1 MANTRSY
8 ARSFSGG
15 EVTPEFW
22 GRLDD
27 AKYQTGAATI
37 RNCIVTPH
45 GPVTNRPGLAF
56 VRAVKDS
63 TKRTRLIPF
72 SFSTTQTVAIEVS
85 QGFFRFHINGQ
96 TQLVPAGTAYN
107 GALAYVAGDVVTYT
121 GNRYVAIAAAG
132 IGIDPT
138 NVFVPVPTPP
148 AIWVA
153 STALVDTP
161 PVGYTFVGSTL
172 PTSATLGSLVYIEV
186 VTEVFVP
193 ETPPPGLE
201 YEYLGLGEYVI
212 VIKYQGYTGT
222 APGTAPDPL
231 LKPWL
236 LLGPATGNVIFEVAN
251 PYADADIFDLHY
263 VQSNDVLT
271 IVHPNYPPAELRR
284 LGTTGLWTYKAI
296 SFGTPQ
302 VAPTS
307 PSAVATRGSP
317 ASTAVRTFSYVV
329 TSVSADGLSESV
341 ASVVATTGNQ
351 NLLDANA
358 FNTITWTSSATRFN
372 VYRLAG
378 GLYSF
383 VGISTS
389 TTFVDDGTILPD
401 AGKTPPISTLPF
413 TGTNFP
419 AAVSYFEQRRVF
431 GGTNTQPQNVW
442 ATKSGTETDLNVSI
456 PVRDDDSVQFRIAS
470 REANTIR
477 HIVPL
482 NAMLLLT
489 SAAEWRA
496 GSADNG
502 PLSPLSI
509 SAKPQSYTGANNA
522 QPIVLNNRAV
532 YAAAR
537 GGHIREIGFD
547 WRSDGFV
554 TGDLSLRAPHLFDN
568 FEVVDMAYA
577 KSPQPVLWFVSSSG
591 KLLGLTY
598 VPDQEISAWHQ
609 HDSLNGVFES
619 CCVVTEG
626 SEDRLYVVV
635 KRVINGA
642 TVRYVERMAP
652 RLLTDVALSFFVDCG
667 ATYNGASA
675 DVITGLSHLEGQ
687 TVAVLADGSV
697 QNQKVVTSG
706 QITLDYAASKVV
718 VGIPMTS
725 ELLTLPV
732 GLIDIAGAGQG
743 IAKNLNKVYLRV
755 YNTRGLFAG
764 PAQGPLREYKQR
776 TTEVYGSPPNLKTGE
791 AEFVV
796 DGFWGEAGQVLVRQV
811 DPLPMTV
818 LSITSDIAIGD

>member
-8 ARSFSGG
+8 TRSFSGG

-45 GPVTNRPGLAF
+45 GPVTNRPGFAF
-56 VRAVKDS
+56 VRAVKNSAKS
-63 TKRTRLIPF
+63 TRVIPF
-72 SFSTTQTVAIEVS
+72 SFSTTQTVVIEVS
-85 QGFFRFHINGQ
+85 EGYFRFHINGQ

-107 GALAYVAGDVVTYT
+107 PLLAYNAGDVVTFS
-121 GNRYVAIAAAG
+121 GNRYVAIATAA

-148 AIWVA
+148 AVWTV
-153 STALVDTP
+153 STGLLTTP
-161 PVGYTFVGSTL
+161 PSNYTFVGATL
-172 PTSATLGSLVYIEV
+172 PTAATLGVQVYLEVITEEYIPPAFNGYGEQIEGTGVYIR
-186 VTEVFVP
+186 
-193 ETPPPGLE
+193 
-201 YEYLGLGEYVI
+201 I
-212 VIKYQGYTGT
+212 IRYQGYTGT
-222 APGTAPDPL
+222 SPGPAPDPL
-231 LKPWL
+231 AKPWL
-236 LLGPATGNVIFEVAN
+236 LLGAATGNLIFEVAN
-251 PYADADIFDLHY
+251 PYAEADIFDLHY

-271 IVHPNYPPAELRR
+271 ITHPNYPPAELRR
-284 LGTTGLWTYKAI
+284 LSTGLWTFRNI

-302 VAPTS
+302 AAPTS

-317 ASTAVRTFSYVV
+317 ASSAVRTFSYVV
-329 TSVSADGLSESV
+329 TSVSADGLNESV
-341 ASVVATTGNQ
+341 ASVVATTGSQ

-383 VGISTS
+383 IGIATS
-389 TTFVDDGTILPD
+389 NTFVDDGTIIPD

-419 AAVSYFEQRRVF
+419 GAVSYFEQRRVF
-431 GGTNTQPQNVW
+431 AGTNTQPQNVW

-456 PVRDDDSVQFRIAS
+456 PVRDDDSVQFKIAA
-470 REANTIR
+470 REAQTIR

-489 SAAEWRA
+489 NAAEWRA

-522 QPIVLNNRAV
+522 QPLVVNNRAV
-532 YAAAR
+532 YAAAK
-537 GGHIREIGFD
+537 GGHVREIGFD

-568 FEVVDMAYA
+568 FDVIDMAYA
-577 KSPQPVLWFVSSSG
+577 KSPQPILWFVSTSG

-598 VPDQEISAWHQ
+598 VPDQEVAAWHQ
-609 HDSLNGVFES
+609 HDTLNGVFES
-619 CCVVTEG
+619 CCAVTEG
-626 SEDRLYVVV
+626 SEDRLYAVI
-635 KRVINGA
+635 KRTINGSP
-642 TVRYVERMAP
+642 VRYIERMAP
-652 RLLTDVALSFFVDCG
+652 RLFTDVALSFFVDCG
-667 ATYNGASA
+667 VTYNGAEV
-675 DVITGLSHLEGQ
+675 DIITGLNHLEGE

-697 QNQKVVTSG
+697 QNQKVVTGG
-706 QITLDYAASKVV
+706 QITLDQAASKVV
-718 VGIPMTS
+718 IGIPVTS
-725 ELLTLPV
+725 DILTLPV
-732 GLIDIAGAGQG
+732 GLLDIPGAGQG
-743 IAKNLNKVYLRV
+743 IAKNVNKVYLRLFQ
-755 YNTRGLFAG
+755 TRGVTAG
-764 PAQGPLREYKQR
+764 PQFGPFKEYKQR
-776 TTEVYGSPPNLKTGE
+776 TTEPYGSPPSLKTGE
-791 AEFVV
+791 IEIVL
-796 DGFWGEAGQVLVRQV
+796 DGIWGESGQVLIRQV

-818 LSITSDIAIGD
+818 LSITSEIAIGG